1 MNRSALALFALP
13 IVFSCGVEDLN
24 QPPGPVGGSSAVAG
38 TSSTTAG
45 STAVS
50 GSSAGG
56 TGGTGTSTAG
66 STATGGSGG
75 GTGGSA
81 TAGSDSGGGGMGGAP
96 AGGTAGAAV
105 GGSSGSGG
113 SAGGSTG
120 PTIADVVG
128 KLDGLLFTAPCS
140 DGGTGFD
147 CTNGAS
153 VPAPQSSPSCQ
164 SGAQKE
170 TVMNFPIG
178 GEEGKTYNVTFK
190 VYGIVEAKIYQNG
203 MRRAQGAPDPSN
215 TGGDFWYVG
224 GTAPPSTYNTYEL
237 HVTPPVAGEAN
248 DYFLNSRPDA
258 EGHSSWAL
266 NYSATIAV
274 PAKGNVKFRVFD
286 SNCRQIMNCGPGAGS
301 STCAA
306 PRTIDLGSTDPK
318 PPAGFMQPWSGGA
331 PNGAKGQWLFIDVTK
346 VEARP

>member
-13 IVFSCGVEDLN
+13 LVFSCGVEDLN
-24 QPPGPVGGSSAVAG
+24 QPPANPAGGSGNLAG
-38 TSSTTAG
+38 TSSTSAG
-45 STAVS
+45 STAV
-50 GSSAGG
+50 
-56 TGGTGTSTAG
+56 
-66 STATGGSGG
+66 GGSGG
-75 GTGGSA
+75 SGGSGTTTAGSSMTGGTDAGGTPAGGSA
-81 TAGSDSGGGGMGGAP
+81 SGGGGAGGAP
-96 AGGTAGAAV
+96 V
-105 GGSSGSGG
+105 GGSGGAPVGGGGSGG
-113 SAGGSTG
+113 SAGGGTTG

-147 CTNGAS
+147 CTNGTA
-153 VPAPQSSPSCQ
+153 VPAPQSSPACQ

-224 GTAPPSTYNTYEL
+224 GTAPNSTYNTYEL
-237 HVTPPVAGEAN
+237 HVTPPVAGQAN
-248 DYFLNSRPDA
+248 DYFLNSRPDN

-306 PRTIDLGSTDPK
+306 PRTLDLSGTDPK
-318 PPAGFMQPWSGGA
+318 PPASFMQPWSGGA

-346 VEARP
+346 VEVRP